1 MITLNVYNEKCSNLS
16 IKILKGLPST
26 RLFYKNTVDVLINT
40 LFGND
45 IFKCLLINTRSILI
59 FKLSKTY

>member
-1 MITLNVYNEKCSNLS
+1 MITPNVYNEKCSNLS
-16 IKILKGLPST
+16 IKTLKGLPST

-45 IFKCLLINTRSILI
+45 IFKCL
-59 FKLSKTY
+59 